1 MDSAI
6 TRFWDQ
12 PELIRLVLLFSTN
25 RSLAKLMR
33 TNKSLY
39 WSGARVLYQTFDTIY
54 TSGRFSDSASIKG
67 LIKHAEHVRSM
78 SLAREFCL
86 RFIVGTSSFDTA
98 DVSSST
104 RVATV
109 FPKLPNLTSFTCK
122 LECSYRSSQSQSE
135 AGLARGAFPTSMARV
150 LLGFPRLVRLELSRL
165 FIGDEEFLGSL
176 CRSIGGLKMLEA
188 IDLTLLIPEGLDDEV
203 MSNLFFS
210 LPPSIKKASI
220 VVTSQYGTSNRA
232 NDDGKSPPIFPMRTE
247 PLSKLTNFRAQF
259 LRGFDADT
267 VLDMMDHCPEVVTL
281 EVPVLERGQDE
292 EYVSQHI
299 VDCCPKLA
307 NLSLHFDDNCSVS
320 TSLMT
325 KIIERMPEDTL
336 QSIYVEGF
344 HDRDTNLADSLQGHF
359 GSLIKIEFEET
370 RYFDGYF
377 LETILHGCQVL
388 EVLRVD
394 GKRAECYD
402 VPLKNILLYKWVSKS
417 LRDLRFAVKFPNML
431 ELDAMEVPS
440 GSKSKSEPAVITEI
454 QKKASTPLGK
464 LYRKIRFLKNLEN
477 LQLQLS
483 VEDREDSLRFTSL
496 GPGFLYGGEIKSDTP
511 FSYER
516 YETLKELMGNDWE
529 SDSDDYIF

>member
-39 WSGARVLYQTFDTIY
+39 RSGARVLYHTFDTVY

-86 RFIVGTSSFDTA
+86 RFIVGISSFDTA
-98 DVSSST
+98 NVSSLT

-122 LECSYRSSQSQSE
+122 LECSYHSSQSQSE
-135 AGLARGAFPTSMARV
+135 AGIAKGAFPTSIARV

-165 FIGDEEFLGSL
+165 FIGDEEFLGPL

-210 LPPSIKKASI
+210 LPPLIKKASI

-267 VLDMMDHCPEVVTL
+267 VLDMMDHCPEVITL

-344 HDRDTNLADSLQGHF
+344 HDRDSNLADSLQGHF
-359 GSLIKIEFEET
+359 GSLIKVEFEET

-388 EVLRVD
+388 E
-394 GKRAECYD
+394 
-402 VPLKNILLYKWVSKS
+402 WVSKS

-529 SDSDDYIF
+529 SDSDDYFF